1 MNNDKAAR
9 ELYQSVM
16 NEVHA
21 PDELVQRIKNA
32 DAKRTRRIHTKW
44 IAATAACLAAVMM
57 ITVVIAAFNGKGDS
71 FVFKASASEIGGE
84 AFAEMAKVAPI
95 GGESGGVVDGNH
107 TTHTYNS
114 IVPFALYCDGRN
126 IRSIRYTIQ
135 NAVFLFPYDSYAAD
149 YREKYPNQAAASDKV
164 TEKVES
170 EHKIE
175 SYIEK
180 DKQYASYTVSFDD
193 QIKTELKHY
202 SDMQTYPICILA
214 TLSTEDPMREETK
227 AAIAHLYSGGSVTD
241 PSFVDALMEDF
252 RVIYDEMFSK
262 VTVTADVTYQ
272 DGTTDS
278 VSLRFSCLSADQ
290 KNGFIIGAKTA

>member
-1 MNNDKAAR
+1 MSNDKDTR
-9 ELYQSVM
+9 KLYQSVM

-21 PDELVQRIKNA
+21 PDALVQRIKS
-32 DAKRTRRIHTKW
+32 DGTGRTKRMPVKW
-44 IAATAACLAAVMM
+44 IAATAACLAVVMVM
-57 ITVVIAAFNGKGDS
+57 TMVINSFREKGDA
-71 FVFKASASEIGGE
+71 FILKANAAEIGGE
-84 AFAEMAKVAPI
+84 SFVEIAKVAPV
-95 GGESGGVVDGNH
+95 GGESGGVVDGDH
-107 TTHTYNS
+107 TMHTYNS

-175 SYIEK
+175 SNIEK

-193 QIKTELKHY
+193 QNKTELKNY

-214 TLSTEDPMREETK
+214 RLSTEEPMREETK
-227 AAIAHLYSGGSVTD
+227 AAIAHLYSGGSID
-241 PSFVDALMEDF
+241 ESMNDF
-252 RVIYDEMFSK
+252 RVIYDEMFGK
-262 VTVTADVTYQ
+262 VTVTADITYQ

-278 VSLRFSCLSADQ
+278 ASLQFSCLSADQ
-290 KNGFIIGAKTA
+290 KNGFVIGAKTV

>member
-1 MNNDKAAR
+1 
-9 ELYQSVM
+9 
-16 NEVHA
+16 
-21 PDELVQRIKNA
+21 
-32 DAKRTRRIHTKW
+32 
-44 IAATAACLAAVMM
+44 
-57 ITVVIAAFNGKGDS
+57 
-71 FVFKASASEIGGE
+71 
-84 AFAEMAKVAPI
+84 MAQVAPI
-95 GGESGGVVDGNH
+95 GGESGGVADGDH
-107 TTHTYNS
+107 TTHTYNV

-126 IRSIRYTIQ
+126 IKSIRYTIQ

-149 YREKYPNQAAASDKV
+149 FRQQYPAQASVSDKV

-193 QIKTELKHY
+193 QNKTELKNY

-214 TLSTEDPMREETK
+214 RLSTEDPMREETK
-227 AAIAHLYSGGSVTD
+227 AAIAHLQSGGSID
-241 PSFVDALMEDF
+241 ESMNDF
-252 RVIYDEMFSK
+252 RVIYDEMFGK
-262 VTVTADVTYQ
+262 VTVTAEITYQ
-272 DGTTDS
+272 DSTTDS

>member
-1 MNNDKAAR
+1 MSNDKDTR
-9 ELYQSVM
+9 KLYQSVM

-21 PDELVQRIKNA
+21 PDALIQRIKS
-32 DAKRTRRIHTKW
+32 DGTGRTKRMPVKW
-44 IAATAACLAAVMM
+44 IAATAACLAVVMVM
-57 ITVVIAAFNGKGDS
+57 TMVINSFSEKGDA
-71 FVFKASASEIGGE
+71 FILKANAAEIGGE
-84 AFAEMAKVAPI
+84 SFVEIAKVAPV
-95 GGESGGVVDGNH
+95 GGESGGVVDGDH
-107 TTHTYNS
+107 TMHTYNS

-175 SYIEK
+175 SNIEK

-193 QIKTELKHY
+193 QNKTELKNY

-214 TLSTEDPMREETK
+214 RLSTEDPMREETK
-227 AAIAHLYSGGSVTD
+227 AAIAHLHSGGSID
-241 PSFVDALMEDF
+241 ESMNDF
-252 RVIYDEMFSK
+252 RVIYDEMFGK

-278 VSLRFSCLSADQ
+278 ASLQFSCLSADQ
-290 KNGFIIGAKTA
+290 QNGFVIGAKTV

>member
-1 MNNDKAAR
+1 MSKEKDTRA
-9 ELYQSVM
+9 LYQSAM
-16 NEVHA
+16 DELHA
-21 PDELVQRIKNA
+21 PDELVQRIKNKEI
-32 DAKRTRRIHTKW
+32 KRTKHPYSKL
-44 IAATAACLAAVMM
+44 IAATAACLAVVM
-57 ITVVIAAFNGKGDS
+57 ITAVVIAAFSGKGNS
-71 FVFKASASEIGGE
+71 FVLKGSAAEIGGE
-84 AFAEMAKVAPI
+84 AFAEMAQVAPV
-95 GGESGGVVDGNH
+95 GGESGGVVDGDH
-107 TTHTYNS
+107 TMHTYNS

-126 IRSIRYTIQ
+126 IKSIRYTIK
-135 NAVFLFPYDSYAAD
+135 NAVFLFPYDSYAVD
-149 YREKYPNQAAASDKV
+149 YREQYPEQAAASDKI

-193 QIKTELKHY
+193 QNKMELKNY

-214 TLSTEDPMREETK
+214 RLSSEDPMREETK
-227 AAIAHLYSGGSVTD
+227 AAIKHIHSDGSMTD

-252 RVIYDEMFSK
+252 RVIYDEMFGK

-278 VSLRFSCLSADQ
+278 VSLQFSCLSADE

>member
-1 MNNDKAAR
+1 
-9 ELYQSVM
+9 
-16 NEVHA
+16 
-21 PDELVQRIKNA
+21 
-32 DAKRTRRIHTKW
+32 
-44 IAATAACLAAVMM
+44 MM

-95 GGESGGVVDGNH
+95 GGESGGVVDGDH

-126 IRSIRYTIQ
+126 IRSIRYTIK

-175 SYIEK
+175 SNIEK
-180 DKQYASYTVSFDD
+180 DKQYASYTVLFDD

-227 AAIAHLYSGGSVTD
+227 AAIAHLYSGGSITD
-241 PSFVDALMEDF
+241 PSSLEQTMNDF
-252 RVIYDEMFSK
+252 RVIYDEMFGK
-262 VTVTADVTYQ
+262 VTVTAEITYQ

>member
-1 MNNDKAAR
+1 MSNDKDTR
-9 ELYQSVM
+9 KLYQSVM

-21 PDELVQRIKNA
+21 PDALVQRIKS
-32 DAKRTRRIHTKW
+32 DGTGRTKRMPVKW
-44 IAATAACLAAVMM
+44 IAATAACLAVVMVM
-57 ITVVIAAFNGKGDS
+57 TMVINSFREKGDA
-71 FVFKASASEIGGE
+71 FILKANAAEIGGE
-84 AFAEMAKVAPI
+84 SFVEIAKVAPV
-95 GGESGGVVDGNH
+95 GGESGGVVDGDH
-107 TTHTYNS
+107 TMHTYNS

-175 SYIEK
+175 SNIEK

-193 QIKTELKHY
+193 QNKTELKNY

-214 TLSTEDPMREETK
+214 RLSTEEPMREETK
-227 AAIAHLYSGGSVTD
+227 AAIAHLYSGGSID
-241 PSFVDALMEDF
+241 ESMNDF
-252 RVIYDEMFSK
+252 RVIYDEMFGK

-278 VSLRFSCLSADQ
+278 ASLQFSCLSADQ
-290 KNGFIIGAKTA
+290 KNGFVIGAKTV